1 MKFDIVTF
9 GSAVKD
15 VFVATDLADRGK
27 FIAYPIGAKILIKEL
42 RYDIGGG
49 GTNTAVAFSRLGL
62 KTGFIGKFGDDGT
75 GYEILDMLKRENVK
89 FLGRMEKRGLTGF
102 SIVLDSEENDR
113 TILTYKGINDT
124 ISMSDIKLRKLKTK
138 WLYCSSL
145 LGQSLETQINL
156 ARVLKKRGVKIAF
169 NPSSYLAERKDLI
182 ENLLM
187 VSDILVLNKEESQM
201 LTKRRDLLN
210 GLHDLTGGTV
220 VITDRDKK
228 VSAYDGTKKYFLV
241 PNKNVKVRER
251 TGAGDAFA
259 SGFVA
264 GQIVGMNTDES
275 LKLGLRESESVI
287 KYFGAKNNL
296 LKINLREVWKG

>member
-1 MKFDIVTF
+1 MKFDVITF

-89 FLGRMEKRGLTGF
+89 FLGRMEKRQLTGF

-124 ISMSDIKLRKLKTK
+124 IGMKDIKLRKLKTK

-156 ARVLKKRGVKIAF
+156 ARIMKKRGVKIAF
-169 NPSSYLAERKDLI
+169 NPSSYLTERKELI
-182 ENLLM
+182 EHLLM

-201 LTKRRDLLN
+201 LTNKRDLLK
-210 GLHDLTGGTV
+210 GLHDLTGGIV

-228 VSAYDGTKKYFLV
+228 IQAFDGNKKYFLM
-241 PNKNVKVRER
+241 PNKIKVRER

-264 GQIVGMNTDES
+264 GQIVGMNMEDS
-275 LKLGLRESESVI
+275 LKLGLRESESVV

-296 LKINLREVWKG
+296 LKMNLREVWKG

>member
-1 MKFDIVTF
+1 MKFDVVTF

-15 VFVATDLADRGK
+15 VFVVTDLADRGK

-62 KTGFIGKFGDDGT
+62 KTGFIGKVGKDGT

-89 FLGRMEKRGLTGF
+89 FLGKMEKKGLTGF
-102 SIVLDSEENDR
+102 SIILDSQENDR

-124 ISMSDIKLRKLKTK
+124 ISMRDIKLRKLKTK
-138 WLYCSSL
+138 WLYLSSL
-145 LGQSLETQINL
+145 LGESLETQITL
-156 ARVLKKRGVKIAF
+156 ARALKKRGVKIVF
-169 NPSSYLAERKDLI
+169 NPSSYLTERKELI
-182 ENLLM
+182 EHLLM

-201 LTKRRDLLN
+201 LTSRRDLLK
-210 GLHDLTGGTV
+210 GLHDLTGGIV

-228 VSAYDGTKKYFLV
+228 ISAFDGARKYYLA
-241 PNKNVKVRER
+241 PNKIKVRER

-264 GQIVGMNTDES
+264 GQIVGMNMEES

-296 LKINLREVWKG
+296 LRINLREVWKG